1 MCLLISPAFIYLV
14 TDCVIAK
21 EAQATAIIYGI
32 ATKIPTSCGRKF
44 IIAQH
49 PGNPSA
55 KGSIRQNKTPAAVFK
70 DSIILFKNR
79 FIISFSRT
87 KIFVRNRYLSPEL
100 SDVLDYYTR
109 DDAQNQSSQ
118 ESDDRSQ

>member
-1 MCLLISPAFIYLV
+1 M

-21 EAQATAIIYGI
+21 EPQATAIIYGI
-32 ATKIPTSCGRKF
+32 ATKSPTSCGRKV

-79 FIISFSRT
+79 FIILFS
-87 KIFVRNRYLSPEL
+87 Y
-100 SDVLDYYTR
+100 
-109 DDAQNQSSQ
+109 
-118 ESDDRSQ
+118 